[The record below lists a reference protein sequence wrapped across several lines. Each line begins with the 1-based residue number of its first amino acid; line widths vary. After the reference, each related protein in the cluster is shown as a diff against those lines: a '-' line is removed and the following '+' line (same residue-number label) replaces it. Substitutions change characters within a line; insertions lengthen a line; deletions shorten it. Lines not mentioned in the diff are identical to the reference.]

1 MRDGLEPAGDRDWNL
16 TDNDLANLG
25 VRAGLACAGACV
37 VIGILLWVPAAI
49 GARLQH
55 GSWVRLSVVDLV
67 GVGWHWL
74 THPADPLGG
83 APASVRDQ
91 LPDPH
96 LFVVLVVV
104 EVLLLL
110 ALAGTVL
117 YLWQRDRQ
125 GRGGG
130 RKGGGPPNERRIPGR
145 QHV

>member
-16 TDNDLANLG
+16 TDNDLTNIG
-25 VRAGLACAGACV
+25 VTVGLIVAGACV
-37 VIGILLWVPAAI
+37 AIGALLWVPAAV

-74 THPADPLGG
+74 THPSDPLGG
-83 APASVRDQ
+83 APASLRGQ
-91 LPDPH
+91 LPDAG
-96 LFVVLVVV
+96 LFVALVVV
-104 EVLLLL
+104 ELLVLL
-110 ALAGTVL
+110 ALAGTGL
-117 YLWQRDRQ
+117 YLWQRHRQ

-130 RKGGGPPNERRIPGR
+130 RGGGPPNERRIPGR

>member
-1 MRDGLEPAGDRDWNL
+1 M
-16 TDNDLANLG
+16 
-25 VRAGLACAGACV
+25 
-37 VIGILLWVPAAI
+37 VIGILLWLPAAI

-110 ALAGTVL
+110 ALAGTGL
-117 YLWQRDRQ
+117 YLWQRHRQ
-125 GRGGG
+125 ARGGG
-130 RKGGGPPNERRIPGR
+130 RRGGGPPNERRIPGR